1 MNKHVTAWLGAYHD
15 GELQG
20 GRLQQVEAHLAECA
34 ACRAELEGLRALTTL
49 VREIPAAEELTPPE
63 RFVAQVGLRLPRRAE
78 QPAWRRAL
86 EFGWRVTPF
95 GLFGAWAFVQAV
107 FVVAEVV
114 TFALRLGLGG
124 DAVAVLLPTP
134 QTGPGLTELF
144 SRPGAG
150 LNDVGQ
156 VVLRLMSHGGPLGW
170 GIILNLAVLAVIGV
184 LYWSWLATWWVRRQ
198 RQER

>member
-20 GRLQQVEAHLAECA
+20 GRLRQVEAHLAECA
-34 ACRAELEGLRALTTL
+34 ACRAELEGLRALTAL

-78 QPAWRRAL
+78 QPVWRRAL

-124 DAVAVLLPTP
+124 DAVAALLPTP